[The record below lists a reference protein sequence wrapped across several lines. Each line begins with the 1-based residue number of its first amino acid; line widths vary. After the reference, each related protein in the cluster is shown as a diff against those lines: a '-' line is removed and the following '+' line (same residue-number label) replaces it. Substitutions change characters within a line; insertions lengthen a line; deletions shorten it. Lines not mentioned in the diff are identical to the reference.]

1 MEVNILESSGITSLE
16 VLPLHNSRQKGSG
29 RAEGEWC
36 LLDMLRSSGV
46 AELGVGFR
54 EICKPDGIPST
65 KALSVLE
72 NLNKCNKTK
81 TVSCTIYFLSQHLSR
96 DLKMFKLFDTV
107 ISLLGT

>member
-36 LLDMLRSSGV
+36 LRDTRWGN
-46 AELGVGFR
+46 AELGVGCR

-65 KALSVLE
+65 KALSIFG
-72 NLNKCNKTK
+72 NLNECNKTK
-81 TVSCTIYFLSQHLSR
+81 TVPSTIFF
-96 DLKMFKLFDTV
+96 FKLGLIKRV
-107 ISLLGT
+107 KNVSII